1 MADFVWTEERK
12 KEARSLWDL
21 NKTKRQIAEHFG
33 ITTPC
38 IIGVRQREKWP
49 ERDCDYSRKKKTE
62 EEKEMFR
69 INNPKKER
77 KKPPKQQSLKTV
89 YEDPEMKLVKMIDIK
104 EGQCREIIGLPK
116 NLKMC
121 GNPVFCGSY
130 CKNHYN
136 KNVLKTVRVK

>member
-62 EEKEMFR
+62 EEKEAFR
-69 INNPKKER
+69 KSKPKKE
-77 KKPPKQQSLKTV
+77 KKKTIKMQSKQTV
-89 YEDPEMKLVKMIDIK
+89 FEVIDMKLVKMINIK
-104 EGQCREIIGLPK
+104 EGQCREIIGVPS
-116 NLKMC
+116 NMIMC